1 MRLDRLCLLSLDPAR
16 SSGWAVFDG
25 ATLHDSGRARTA
37 ANRDDAIAAWLHLAA
52 AKDLVRAVVAEDWF
66 RGARSHATTY
76 AMGVSFGRWAEAVE
90 ATGVREDWILRI
102 RPSEWRRC
110 LGFRSRGRVAAKA
123 EAVRYVHSLH
133 GLTVGDDE
141 ADAICLGHATLR
153 MAERF
158 DTVLPATQRK
168 LLAEATR

>member
-1 MRLDRLCLLSLDPAR
+1 MRLDRLCLLSIDPAR

-25 ATLHDSGRARTA
+25 AMLHDSGRAKTS
-37 ANRDDAIAAWLHLAA
+37 ANRDDAIAAWLHLAS
-52 AKDLVRAVVAEDWF
+52 AKNLVRAVVAEDWF
-66 RGARSHATTY
+66 RGSRSHATTY

-90 ATGVREDWILRI
+90 ATGIREDWILRV
-102 RPSEWRRC
+102 RPGEWRKA
-110 LGFRSRGRVAAKA
+110 LGFKSRGRTAAKA
-123 EAVRYVHSLH
+123 ESVRHVHSLH

-168 LLAEATR
+168 LLAEATP